1 MLPGTV
7 VVDVIIITISSSIY
21 RKETHLHSSS
31 SSSLRRNSLPEVDP
45 RRRLGVGVSRGGEEA
60 DLLHREGLLRA
71 DQREEEQRHGGNC
84 GHRTHGAGTQTHTH
98 TNIHSVCHVN
108 CRFTADEKLY
118 VLVKL
123 PDFFRSLLAFVP
135 QLQRIVDSDWLISWS
150 VFIFIR

>member
-7 VVDVIIITISSSIY
+7 VVDVVIIITVSSSIY
-21 RKETHLHSSS
+21 RKETHLHS

-45 RRRLGVGVSRGGEEA
+45 RRRLGIGASRGGEEA

-98 TNIHSVCHVN
+98 TPTYTVCVML
-108 CRFTADEKLY
+108 TAGS
-118 VLVKL
+118 L
-123 PDFFRSLLAFVP
+123 PTRSCMF
-135 QLQRIVDSDWLISWS
+135 
-150 VFIFIR
+150 